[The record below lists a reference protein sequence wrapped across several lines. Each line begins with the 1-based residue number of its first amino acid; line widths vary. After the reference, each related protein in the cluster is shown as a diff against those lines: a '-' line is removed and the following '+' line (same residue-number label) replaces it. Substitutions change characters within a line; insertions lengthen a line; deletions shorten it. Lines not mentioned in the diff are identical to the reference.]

1 MPAASSLLAFVCA
14 VASFA
19 TVLVTDYWAFQLGE
33 LFVGLVCWTV
43 FVQDHMS
50 GKTRR

>member
-1 MPAASSLLAFVCA
+1 VLAFVAA
-14 VASFA
+14 VAFFA
-19 TVLVTDYWAFQLGE
+19 AAIMVDDWRVASGV
-33 LFVGLVCWTV
+33 LFVGVVCWTV